1 MNKYYRLKF
10 QIFFI
15 IYCFLCQAVNA
26 NIIESSHPLAKHIPN
41 YSLLGQGTFKKFGF
55 EIYKA
60 QLYVENLPLSDKFA
74 LNLLYSRSIRK
85 EALLKATIEQL
96 EHLGYPLSKTE
107 QWKAQLD
114 KIYPNINK
122 GDQLTAIFQPNNGTI
137 FLLDDQLIGKISGT
151 EFAEAFFGIWLS
163 PKTSAPELRSSL
175 LTNNCPP
182 KIIQS
187 TICQ

>member
-1 MNKYYRLKF
+1 MTKFSFLNFRLL
-10 QIFFI
+10 I
-15 IYCFLCQAVNA
+15 IICCFLCNVVNA
-26 NIIESSHPLAKHIPN
+26 NVIESSHPLAKHIPN
-41 YSLLGQGTFKKFGF
+41 YFLLGQGTFKKFGF

-60 QLYVENLPLSDKFA
+60 HLYADNVTSPDRFA
-74 LNLLYSRSIRK
+74 LNLQYSRAIRK

-107 QWKAQLD
+107 YWKMQLD

-122 GDQLTAIFQPNNGTI
+122 GDQLTAIYQPNNGTV
-137 FLLDDQLIGKISGT
+137 FLLDDQIIGKVPGT

-163 PKTSAPELRSSL
+163 PKTSVPELRTSL

-187 TICQ
+187 STCQ